1 MSSSEFRVKKIK
13 NDNITV
19 EEEKNDKKTWFF
31 LFWRK
36 YGNIFSMI
44 LIFSAITSFTIGI
57 GIALSHFFDNANK
70 KVDVE
75 IKTVVEYYNEGGKLF
90 FENAYPMSEKEADI
104 IYNNKDATDVQF
116 VVKNMSSMN
125 IRCRIGLEKTKNTT
139 METDKLNYKLIK
151 NGEALKSKSLNYTKK
166 MPETELLVFDM
177 KPAESDKFALR
188 MWLDESAD
196 NSYQDKTFEGKIKVY
211 FEYKKK

>member
-1 MSSSEFRVKKIK
+1 MSSEFRVKRIK

-19 EEEKNDKKTWFF
+19 EEEKDGKKNWLF
-31 LFWRK
+31 LFWGK

-44 LIFSAITSFTIGI
+44 LIFLAITSFTVGI

-75 IKTVVEYYNEGGKLF
+75 IKTVVEYYNEDGKLL
-90 FENAYPMSEKEADI
+90 FENTYPMSEKEADI
-104 IYNNKDATDVQF
+104 IYNNKDATEAEF
-116 VVKNMSSMN
+116 VIKNMSSMD

-139 METDKLNYKLIK
+139 METNKLNYKLIK

-188 MWLDESAD
+188 LWLDESAD
-196 NSYQDKTFEGKIKVY
+196 NSYQDKIFEGKIKVY

>member
-1 MSSSEFRVKKIK
+1 MSSEFRVKRIK

-19 EEEKNDKKTWFF
+19 EEEKDGKKNWLF
-31 LFWRK
+31 LFWGK

-44 LIFSAITSFTIGI
+44 LIFLAITSFTVGI

-75 IKTVVEYYNEGGKLF
+75 IKTVVEYYNEDGKLL
-90 FENAYPMSEKEADI
+90 FENTYPMSEKEADI
-104 IYNNKDATDVQF
+104 IYNNKDATEAEF
-116 VVKNMSSMN
+116 VIKNMSSMD

-139 METDKLNYKLIK
+139 METNKLNYKLIK
-151 NGEALKSKSLNYTKK
+151 NGEPLKSKSLNYTKK
-166 MPETELLVFDM
+166 IPEAELLVFDM

-188 MWLDESAD
+188 LWLDESAD

>member
-1 MSSSEFRVKKIK
+1 MSSEFRVKRIK

-19 EEEKNDKKTWFF
+19 EEEKDGKKNWLF
-31 LFWRK
+31 LFWGK

-44 LIFSAITSFTIGI
+44 LIFLAITSFTVGI

-75 IKTVVEYYNEGGKLF
+75 IKTVVEYYNEDGKLL
-90 FENAYPMSEKEADI
+90 FENTYPMSEKEADI
-104 IYNNKDATDVQF
+104 IYNNKDATEAEF
-116 VVKNMSSMN
+116 VIKNMSSMD

-139 METDKLNYKLIK
+139 METNKLNYKLIK
-151 NGEALKSKSLNYTKK
+151 NGEPLKSKSLNYTKK
-166 MPETELLVFDM
+166 IPEAELLVFDM

-188 MWLDESAD
+188 LWLDESAD
-196 NSYQDKTFEGKIKVY
+196 NSYQDKIFEGKIEVY

>member
-1 MSSSEFRVKKIK
+1 MSSEFRVKRIK

-19 EEEKNDKKTWFF
+19 EEEKDGKKNWLF

-44 LIFSAITSFTIGI
+44 LIFLAITSFTVGI

-75 IKTVVEYYNEGGKLF
+75 IKTVVEYYNEDGKLL
-90 FENAYPMSEKEADI
+90 FENTYPMSEKEADI
-104 IYNNKDATDVQF
+104 IYNNKDATEAEF
-116 VVKNMSSMN
+116 VIKNMSSMD

-166 MPETELLVFDM
+166 IPEAELLVFDM

-188 MWLDESAD
+188 LWLDESAD
-196 NSYQDKTFEGKIKVY
+196 NSYQDKIFEGKIKVY

>member
-1 MSSSEFRVKKIK
+1 MSSEFRVKRIK

-19 EEEKNDKKTWFF
+19 EEEKDGKKNWLF
-31 LFWRK
+31 LFWGK

-44 LIFSAITSFTIGI
+44 LIFLAITSFTVGI
-57 GIALSHFFDNANK
+57 GIALSLFFDNANK

-75 IKTVVEYYNEGGKLF
+75 IKTVVEYYNEDGKLL
-90 FENAYPMSEKEADI
+90 FENTYPMSEKEADI
-104 IYNNKDATDVQF
+104 IYNNKDATEAEF
-116 VVKNMSSMN
+116 VIKNMSSMD

-139 METDKLNYKLIK
+139 METNKLNYKLIK
-151 NGEALKSKSLNYTKK
+151 NGEPLKSKSLNYTKK
-166 MPETELLVFDM
+166 IPEAELLVFDM

-188 MWLDESAD
+188 LWLDESAD
-196 NSYQDKTFEGKIKVY
+196 NSYQDKIFEGKIKVY

>member
-19 EEEKNDKKTWFF
+19 EEEKDGKKNWLF
-31 LFWRK
+31 LFWGK

-44 LIFSAITSFTIGI
+44 LIFLAITSFTVGI

-75 IKTVVEYYNEGGKLF
+75 IKTVVEYYNEDGKLL
-90 FENAYPMSEKEADI
+90 FENTYPMSEKEADI
-104 IYNNKDATDVQF
+104 IYNNKDATEAEF
-116 VVKNMSSMN
+116 VIKNMSSMD

-139 METDKLNYKLIK
+139 METNKLNYKLIK
-151 NGEALKSKSLNYTKK
+151 NGEPLKSKSLNYTKK
-166 MPETELLVFDM
+166 IPEAELLVFDM

-188 MWLDESAD
+188 LWLDESAD
-196 NSYQDKTFEGKIKVY
+196 NSYQDKIFEGKIKVY

>member
-1 MSSSEFRVKKIK
+1 MSSEFRVKRIK

-19 EEEKNDKKTWFF
+19 EEEKDGKKNWLF
-31 LFWRK
+31 LFWGK

-44 LIFSAITSFTIGI
+44 LIFLAITSFTVGI

-75 IKTVVEYYNEGGKLF
+75 IKTVVEYYNEDGKLL
-90 FENAYPMSEKEADI
+90 FENTYPMSEKEADI
-104 IYNNKDATDVQF
+104 IYNNKDATEAEF
-116 VVKNMSSMN
+116 VIKNMSSMD

-139 METDKLNYKLIK
+139 METNKLNYKLIK
-151 NGEALKSKSLNYTKK
+151 NGEPLKSKSLNYTKK
-166 MPETELLVFDM
+166 IPEAELLVFDM

-188 MWLDESAD
+188 LWLDESAD
-196 NSYQDKTFEGKIKVY
+196 NSYQDKIFEGKIKVY

>member
-1 MSSSEFRVKKIK
+1 MSSEFRVKRIK

-19 EEEKNDKKTWFF
+19 EEEKDGKKNWLF

-44 LIFSAITSFTIGI
+44 LIFLAITSFTIGI

-75 IKTVVEYYNEGGKLF
+75 IKTVVEYYNEDGKLL
-90 FENAYPMSEKEADI
+90 FENTYPMSEKEADI
-104 IYNNKDATDVQF
+104 IYNNKDATEAEF
-116 VVKNMSSMN
+116 VIKNMSSMD

-139 METDKLNYKLIK
+139 METNKLNYKLIK
-151 NGEALKSKSLNYTKK
+151 NGEPLKSKSLNYTKK
-166 MPETELLVFDM
+166 IPEAELLVFDM

-188 MWLDESAD
+188 LWLDESAD
-196 NSYQDKTFEGKIKVY
+196 NSYQDKIFEGKIKVY

>member
-1 MSSSEFRVKKIK
+1 MSSEFRVKRIK

-19 EEEKNDKKTWFF
+19 EEEKDGKKNWLF
-31 LFWRK
+31 LFWGK

-44 LIFSAITSFTIGI
+44 LIFLAITSFTVGI

-75 IKTVVEYYNEGGKLF
+75 IKTVVEYYNEDGKLL
-90 FENAYPMSEKEADI
+90 FENTYPMSEKEADI
-104 IYNNKDATDVQF
+104 IYNNKDATEAEF
-116 VVKNMSSMN
+116 VIKNMSSMD
-125 IRCRIGLEKTKNTT
+125 IRCRIGLEKDKNTT
-139 METDKLNYKLIK
+139 METNKLNYKLIK
-151 NGEALKSKSLNYTKK
+151 NGEPLKSKSLNYTKK
-166 MPETELLVFDM
+166 IPEAELLVFDM

-188 MWLDESAD
+188 LWLDESAD
-196 NSYQDKTFEGKIKVY
+196 NSYQDKIFEGKIKVY

>member
-1 MSSSEFRVKKIK
+1 MLSEFRVKRIK

-19 EEEKNDKKTWFF
+19 EEEKDGKKNWLF
-31 LFWRK
+31 LFWGK

-44 LIFSAITSFTIGI
+44 LIFLAITSFTVGI

-75 IKTVVEYYNEGGKLF
+75 IKTVVEYYNEDGKLL
-90 FENAYPMSEKEADI
+90 FENTYPMSEKEADI
-104 IYNNKDATDVQF
+104 IYNNKDATEAEF
-116 VVKNMSSMN
+116 VIKNMSSMD

-139 METDKLNYKLIK
+139 METNKLNYKLIK
-151 NGEALKSKSLNYTKK
+151 NGEPLKSKSLNYTKK
-166 MPETELLVFDM
+166 IPEAELLVFDM

-188 MWLDESAD
+188 LWLDESAD

>member
-1 MSSSEFRVKKIK
+1 MSSEFRVKRIK

-19 EEEKNDKKTWFF
+19 EEEKDGKKNWLF
-31 LFWRK
+31 LFWGK

-44 LIFSAITSFTIGI
+44 LIFLAITSFTVGI

-75 IKTVVEYYNEGGKLF
+75 IKTVVEYYNEDGKLL
-90 FENAYPMSEKEADI
+90 FENTYPMSEKEADI
-104 IYNNKDATDVQF
+104 IYNNKDATEAEF
-116 VVKNMSSMN
+116 VIKNMSSMD

-139 METDKLNYKLIK
+139 METNKLNYKLIK
-151 NGEALKSKSLNYTKK
+151 NGEPLKSKSLNYTNKI
-166 MPETELLVFDM
+166 PEAELLVFDM

-188 MWLDESAD
+188 LWLDESAD
-196 NSYQDKTFEGKIKVY
+196 NSYQDKIFEGKIKVY

>member
-1 MSSSEFRVKKIK
+1 MSSEFRVKRIK

-19 EEEKNDKKTWFF
+19 EEEKDGKKNWLF
-31 LFWRK
+31 LFWGK

-44 LIFSAITSFTIGI
+44 LIFLAITSFTVGI

-75 IKTVVEYYNEGGKLF
+75 IKTVVEYYNEDGKLL
-90 FENAYPMSEKEADI
+90 FENTYPMSEKEADI
-104 IYNNKDATDVQF
+104 IYNNKDATEAEF
-116 VVKNMSSMN
+116 VIKNMSSMD

-139 METDKLNYKLIK
+139 METNKLNYKLIK
-151 NGEALKSKSLNYTKK
+151 NGEPLKSKSLNYTKK
-166 MPETELLVFDM
+166 IPEAELLVFNM

-188 MWLDESAD
+188 LWLDESAD
-196 NSYQDKTFEGKIKVY
+196 NSYQDKIFEGKIKVY

>member
-44 LIFSAITSFTIGI
+44 LIFSAITSFTVGI

-70 KVDVE
+70 KLMLKLRLLLS
-75 IKTVVEYYNEGGKLF
+75 ITMKVVSYFLK
-90 FENAYPMSEKEADI
+90 I
-104 IYNNKDATDVQF
+104 
-116 VVKNMSSMN
+116 
-125 IRCRIGLEKTKNTT
+125 
-139 METDKLNYKLIK
+139 LI
-151 NGEALKSKSLNYTKK
+151 L
-166 MPETELLVFDM
+166 
-177 KPAESDKFALR
+177 
-188 MWLDESAD
+188 
-196 NSYQDKTFEGKIKVY
+196 
-211 FEYKKK
+211 

>member
-1 MSSSEFRVKKIK
+1 MSSEFRVKRIK

-19 EEEKNDKKTWFF
+19 EEEKDGKKNWLF

-44 LIFSAITSFTIGI
+44 LIFLAITSFTVGI

-75 IKTVVEYYNEGGKLF
+75 IKTVVEYYNEDGKLL
-90 FENAYPMSEKEADI
+90 FENTYPMSEKEADI
-104 IYNNKDATDVQF
+104 IYNNKDATEAEF
-116 VVKNMSSMN
+116 VIKNMSSMD

-139 METDKLNYKLIK
+139 METNKLNYKLIK
-151 NGEALKSKSLNYTKK
+151 NGEPLKSKSLNYTKK
-166 MPETELLVFDM
+166 IPEAELLVFDM

-188 MWLDESAD
+188 LWLDESAD

>member
-1 MSSSEFRVKKIK
+1 MSSEFRVKRIK

-19 EEEKNDKKTWFF
+19 EEEKDGKKNWLF

-44 LIFSAITSFTIGI
+44 LIFLAITSFTVGI

-75 IKTVVEYYNEGGKLF
+75 IKTVVEYYNEDGKLL
-90 FENAYPMSEKEADI
+90 FENTYPMSEKEADI
-104 IYNNKDATDVQF
+104 IYNNKDATEAEF
-116 VVKNMSSMN
+116 VIKNMSSMD

-151 NGEALKSKSLNYTKK
+151 NGEPLKSKSLNYTKK
-166 MPETELLVFDM
+166 IPEAELLVFDM

-188 MWLDESAD
+188 LWLDESAD
-196 NSYQDKTFEGKIKVY
+196 NSYQDKIFEGKIKVY

>member
-1 MSSSEFRVKKIK
+1 MSSEFRVKRIK

-19 EEEKNDKKTWFF
+19 EEEKDGKKNWLF

-44 LIFSAITSFTIGI
+44 LIFLAITSFTVGI

-70 KVDVE
+70 NVDVE
-75 IKTVVEYYNEGGKLF
+75 IKTVVEYYNEDGKLL
-90 FENAYPMSEKEADI
+90 FENTYPMSEKEADI
-104 IYNNKDATDVQF
+104 IYNNKDATEAEF
-116 VVKNMSSMN
+116 VIKNMSSMD

-139 METDKLNYKLIK
+139 METNKLNYKLIK
-151 NGEALKSKSLNYTKK
+151 NGEPLKSKSLNYTKK
-166 MPETELLVFDM
+166 IPEAELLVFDM

-188 MWLDESAD
+188 LWLDESAD
-196 NSYQDKTFEGKIKVY
+196 NSYQDKIFEGKIKVY

>member
-1 MSSSEFRVKKIK
+1 MSSEFRVKRIK

-19 EEEKNDKKTWFF
+19 EEEKDVKKNWLF
-31 LFWRK
+31 LFWGK

-44 LIFSAITSFTIGI
+44 LIFLAITSFTVGI

-75 IKTVVEYYNEGGKLF
+75 IKTVVEYYNEDGKLL
-90 FENAYPMSEKEADI
+90 FENTYPMSEKEADI
-104 IYNNKDATDVQF
+104 IYNNKDATEAEF
-116 VVKNMSSMN
+116 VIKNMSSMD

-139 METDKLNYKLIK
+139 METNKLNYKLIK

-188 MWLDESAD
+188 LWLDESAD
-196 NSYQDKTFEGKIKVY
+196 NSYQDKIFEGKIKVY

>member
-1 MSSSEFRVKKIK
+1 MSSEFRVKRIK

-19 EEEKNDKKTWFF
+19 EEEKDGKKNWLF
-31 LFWRK
+31 LCWGK

-44 LIFSAITSFTIGI
+44 LIFLAITSFTVGI

-75 IKTVVEYYNEGGKLF
+75 IKTVVEYYNEDGKLL
-90 FENAYPMSEKEADI
+90 FENTYPMSEKEADI
-104 IYNNKDATDVQF
+104 IYNNKDATEAEF
-116 VVKNMSSMN
+116 VIKNMSSMD

-139 METDKLNYKLIK
+139 METNKLNYKLIK
-151 NGEALKSKSLNYTKK
+151 NGEPLKSKSLNYTKK
-166 MPETELLVFDM
+166 IPEAELLVFDM

-188 MWLDESAD
+188 LWLDESAD
-196 NSYQDKTFEGKIKVY
+196 NSYQDKIFEGKIKVY

>member
-1 MSSSEFRVKKIK
+1 MSSEFRVKRIK

-19 EEEKNDKKTWFF
+19 EEEKDGKKNWLF
-31 LFWRK
+31 LFWGK

-44 LIFSAITSFTIGI
+44 LIFLAITSFTVGI

-75 IKTVVEYYNEGGKLF
+75 IKTVVEYYNEGGKLL
-90 FENAYPMSEKEADI
+90 FENTYPMSEKEADM

-116 VVKNMSSMN
+116 VIKNMSSMD

-139 METDKLNYKLIK
+139 METNKLNYKLIK
-151 NGEALKSKSLNYTKK
+151 NGEPLKSKSLNYTKK
-166 MPETELLVFDM
+166 IPEAELLVFDM

-188 MWLDESAD
+188 LWLDESAD
-196 NSYQDKTFEGKIKVY
+196 NSYQDKIFEGKIKVY

>member
-1 MSSSEFRVKKIK
+1 MSSEFRVKRIK

-19 EEEKNDKKTWFF
+19 EEEKDGKKNWLF

-44 LIFSAITSFTIGI
+44 LIFLAITSFTVGI

-75 IKTVVEYYNEGGKLF
+75 IKTVVEYYNEDGKLL
-90 FENAYPMSEKEADI
+90 FENTYPMSEKEADI
-104 IYNNKDATDVQF
+104 IYNNKDATEAEF
-116 VVKNMSSMN
+116 VIKNMSSMD

-139 METDKLNYKLIK
+139 METNKLNYKLIK
-151 NGEALKSKSLNYTKK
+151 NGEPLKSKSLNYTKK
-166 MPETELLVFDM
+166 IPEAELLVFDM

-188 MWLDESAD
+188 LWLDESAD
-196 NSYQDKTFEGKIKVY
+196 NSYQDKIFEGKIKVY

>member
-1 MSSSEFRVKKIK
+1 MSSEFRVKRIK

-19 EEEKNDKKTWFF
+19 EEEKDGKKNWLF

-44 LIFSAITSFTIGI
+44 LIFLAITSFTVGI

-75 IKTVVEYYNEGGKLF
+75 IKTVVEYYNEDGKLL
-90 FENAYPMSEKEADI
+90 FENTYPMSEKEADI
-104 IYNNKDATDVQF
+104 IYNNKDATEAEF
-116 VVKNMSSMN
+116 GITNMSSMD

-139 METDKLNYKLIK
+139 METNKLNYKLIK
-151 NGEALKSKSLNYTKK
+151 NGEPLKSKSLNYTKK
-166 MPETELLVFDM
+166 IPEAELLVFDM

-188 MWLDESAD
+188 LWLDESAD
-196 NSYQDKTFEGKIKVY
+196 NSYQDKIFEGKIKVY

>member
-1 MSSSEFRVKKIK
+1 MSSSDFKVKKIK
-13 NDNITV
+13 NENITV
-19 EEEKNDKKTWFF
+19 EEEKDGKKNWLF

-44 LIFSAITSFTIGI
+44 LIFLAITSFTVGI

-75 IKTVVEYYNEGGKLF
+75 IKTVVEYYNEDGKLL
-90 FENAYPMSEKEADI
+90 FENTYPMSEKEADI
-104 IYNNKDATDVQF
+104 IYNNKDATEAEF
-116 VVKNMSSMN
+116 VIKNMSSMD

-139 METDKLNYKLIK
+139 METNKLNYKLIK
-151 NGEALKSKSLNYTKK
+151 NGEPLKSKSLNYTKK
-166 MPETELLVFDM
+166 IPEAELLVFDM

-188 MWLDESAD
+188 LWLDESAD
-196 NSYQDKTFEGKIKVY
+196 NSYQDKIFEGKIKVY

>member
-1 MSSSEFRVKKIK
+1 MSSEFRVKRIK

-19 EEEKNDKKTWFF
+19 EEEKDGKKNWLF
-31 LFWRK
+31 LFWGK

-44 LIFSAITSFTIGI
+44 LIFLAITSFTVGI

-75 IKTVVEYYNEGGKLF
+75 IKTVVEYYNEDGKLL
-90 FENAYPMSEKEADI
+90 FENTYPMSEKEADI
-104 IYNNKDATDVQF
+104 IYNNKDATEAEF
-116 VVKNMSSMN
+116 VIKNMSSMD
-125 IRCRIGLEKTKNTT
+125 IRCRIGLEKDKNTT
-139 METDKLNYKLIK
+139 METNKLNYKLIK
-151 NGEALKSKSLNYTKK
+151 NGEPLKSKSLNYTNKI
-166 MPETELLVFDM
+166 PEAELLVFDM

-188 MWLDESAD
+188 LWLDESAD
-196 NSYQDKTFEGKIKVY
+196 NSYQDKIFEGKIKVY

>member
-1 MSSSEFRVKKIK
+1 MSSEFRVKRIK

-19 EEEKNDKKTWFF
+19 EEEKDGKKNLLF
-31 LFWRK
+31 LFWGK

-44 LIFSAITSFTIGI
+44 LIFLAITSFTVGI

-75 IKTVVEYYNEGGKLF
+75 IKTVVEYYNEDGKLL
-90 FENAYPMSEKEADI
+90 FENTYPMSEKEADI
-104 IYNNKDATDVQF
+104 IYNNKDATEAEF
-116 VVKNMSSMN
+116 VIKNMSSMD

-139 METDKLNYKLIK
+139 METNKLNYKLIK
-151 NGEALKSKSLNYTKK
+151 NGEPLKSKSLNYTKK
-166 MPETELLVFDM
+166 IPEAELLVFDM

-188 MWLDESAD
+188 LWLDESAD
-196 NSYQDKTFEGKIKVY
+196 NSYQDKIFEGKIKVY

>member
-1 MSSSEFRVKKIK
+1 MSSEFRVKRIK

-19 EEEKNDKKTWFF
+19 EEEKDGKKNWLF

-44 LIFSAITSFTIGI
+44 LIFLAITSFTVGI

-75 IKTVVEYYNEGGKLF
+75 IKTVVEYYNEDGKLL
-90 FENAYPMSEKEADI
+90 FENTYPMSEKEADI
-104 IYNNKDATDVQF
+104 IYNNKDATEAEF
-116 VVKNMSSMN
+116 VIKNMSSMD

-139 METDKLNYKLIK
+139 METNKLNYKLI
-151 NGEALKSKSLNYTKK
+151 LT
-166 MPETELLVFDM
+166 
-177 KPAESDKFALR
+177 
-188 MWLDESAD
+188 
-196 NSYQDKTFEGKIKVY
+196 
-211 FEYKKK
+211 

>member
-1 MSSSEFRVKKIK
+1 MSSEFRVKRIK

-19 EEEKNDKKTWFF
+19 EEEKDGKKNWLF

-44 LIFSAITSFTIGI
+44 LIFLAITSFTVGI

-75 IKTVVEYYNEGGKLF
+75 IKTVVEYYNEDGKLLF
-90 FENAYPMSEKEADI
+90 QNTYPMSEKEADI
-104 IYNNKDATDVQF
+104 IYNNKDATEAEF
-116 VVKNMSSMN
+116 VIKNMSSMD

-139 METDKLNYKLIK
+139 METNKLNYKLIK
-151 NGEALKSKSLNYTKK
+151 NGEPLKSKSLNYTKK
-166 MPETELLVFDM
+166 IPEAELLVFDM

-188 MWLDESAD
+188 LWLDESAD
-196 NSYQDKTFEGKIKVY
+196 NSYQDKIFEGKIKVY

>member
-1 MSSSEFRVKKIK
+1 MNLELKKLRMIILLLK
-13 NDNITV
+13 KK
-19 EEEKNDKKTWFF
+19 KNDKKTWFF

-44 LIFSAITSFTIGI
+44 LIFSAITSFTVGI

-75 IKTVVEYYNEGGKLF
+75 IKTVVEYYNEGGKLL
-90 FENAYPMSEKEADI
+90 FENTYPMSEKEADM

>member
-1 MSSSEFRVKKIK
+1 MSSEFRVKRIK

-19 EEEKNDKKTWFF
+19 EEEKDGKKNWLF
-31 LFWRK
+31 LFWGK

-44 LIFSAITSFTIGI
+44 LIFLAITSFTVGI

-75 IKTVVEYYNEGGKLF
+75 IKTVVEYYNEDGKLL
-90 FENAYPMSEKEADI
+90 FENTYPMSEKEADI
-104 IYNNKDATDVQF
+104 IYNNKDATEAEF
-116 VVKNMSSMN
+116 VIKNMSSMD

-139 METDKLNYKLIK
+139 METNKLNYKLIK
-151 NGEALKSKSLNYTKK
+151 NGEPLKSKSLNYTKK
-166 MPETELLVFDM
+166 IPEAELLVFDM
-177 KPAESDKFALR
+177 KAAESDNVALR
-188 MWLDESAD
+188 LWLDESAD
-196 NSYQDKTFEGKIKVY
+196 NSYQDKIFEGKIKVY

>member
-1 MSSSEFRVKKIK
+1 MSSEFRVKRIK

-19 EEEKNDKKTWFF
+19 EEEKDGKKNWLF

-44 LIFSAITSFTIGI
+44 LIFLAITSFTVGI

-75 IKTVVEYYNEGGKLF
+75 IKTVVEYYNEDGKLL
-90 FENAYPMSEKEADI
+90 FENTYPMSEKEADI
-104 IYNNKDATDVQF
+104 IYNNKDATEAEF
-116 VVKNMSSMN
+116 VIKNMSSMD

-139 METDKLNYKLIK
+139 METNELNYKLIK

-166 MPETELLVFDM
+166 IPEAELLVFDM

-188 MWLDESAD
+188 LWLDESAD
-196 NSYQDKTFEGKIKVY
+196 NSYQDKIFEGKIKVY

>member
-1 MSSSEFRVKKIK
+1 MSSEFRVKRIK

-19 EEEKNDKKTWFF
+19 EEEKDGKKNWLF
-31 LFWRK
+31 LFWGK

-44 LIFSAITSFTIGI
+44 LIFLAINSFTVCI

-75 IKTVVEYYNEGGKLF
+75 IKTVVEYYNEDGKLL
-90 FENAYPMSEKEADI
+90 FENTYPMSEKEADI
-104 IYNNKDATDVQF
+104 IYNNKDATEAEF
-116 VVKNMSSMN
+116 VIKNMSSMD

-139 METDKLNYKLIK
+139 METNKLNYKLIK
-151 NGEALKSKSLNYTKK
+151 NGEPLKSKSLNYTKK
-166 MPETELLVFDM
+166 IPEAELLVFDM

-188 MWLDESAD
+188 LWLDESAD
-196 NSYQDKTFEGKIKVY
+196 NSYQDKIFEGKIKVY

>member
-1 MSSSEFRVKKIK
+1 MSSEFRVKRIK

-19 EEEKNDKKTWFF
+19 EEEKDGKKNWLF
-31 LFWRK
+31 LFWGK

-44 LIFSAITSFTIGI
+44 LIFLAITSFTVGI

-75 IKTVVEYYNEGGKLF
+75 IKTVVEYYNEGGKLL
-90 FENAYPMSEKEADI
+90 FENTYPMSEKEADM

-151 NGEALKSKSLNYTKK
+151 NGEPLKSKSLNYTKK
-166 MPETELLVFDM
+166 IPEAELLVFDM

-188 MWLDESAD
+188 LWLDESAD
-196 NSYQDKTFEGKIKVY
+196 NSYQDKIFEGKIKVY

>member
-1 MSSSEFRVKKIK
+1 MSSEFRVKRIK

-19 EEEKNDKKTWFF
+19 EEEKDGKKNWLF

-44 LIFSAITSFTIGI
+44 LIFLAITSFTVGI

-75 IKTVVEYYNEGGKLF
+75 IKTVVEYYNEDGKLL
-90 FENAYPMSEKEADI
+90 FENTYPMSEKEADI
-104 IYNNKDATDVQF
+104 IYNNKDATEAEF
-116 VVKNMSSMN
+116 VIKNMSSMD

-139 METDKLNYKLIK
+139 METNKLNYKLIK

-166 MPETELLVFDM
+166 IPEAELLVFDM

-188 MWLDESAD
+188 LWLDESAD
-196 NSYQDKTFEGKIKVY
+196 NSYQDKIFEGKIKVY